1 MPHILEPAGVG
12 YYGYLGFLALVY
24 GFPGFTDF
32 QIMFIATG
40 FFQGVLDELLIARKD
55 ECS

>member
-12 YYGYLGFLALVY
+12 YYGYLGFLASVY
-24 GFPGFTDF
+24 GFPGFTGF
-32 QIMFIATG
+32 QIMFIATD
-40 FFQGVLDELLIARKD
+40 FFKGVLDGLLVARQD